1 MVSGERLKGAVQGG
15 MTARSSRMEWDAC
28 QLHVNCMCHDRTSSS
43 APARALV
50 GLHGLKPV
58 WAPVGLLLVS
68 QVFTRSCHE
77 AVVSRGTSGRVTV
90 TASVAAPLTEAPGS
104 GLRIQLQT

>member
-1 MVSGERLKGAVQGG
+1 MSIARELYVSRQDLELRAGARWLGCMVSSLSV
-15 MTARSSRMEWDAC
+15 
-28 QLHVNCMCHDRTSSS
+28 
-43 APARALV
+43 
-50 GLHGLKPV
+50 
-58 WAPVGLLLVS
+58 PVGLLLVS
-68 QVFTRSCHE
+68 QMFTRSCLE